1 MLEVSIFQLLSGY
14 LKHFRSNWP
23 TMRFWGP
30 VGIGLIQTVRRPFA
44 LIGGLLRGLSSIPL
58 CSVYA
63 SIVLARSA
71 DLTHAAQVRSSSVL
85 LRGLPGTHGNS
96 SLQSFEHDPD
106 LSSWYESCH
115 SRVNTKTIGLS

>member
-30 VGIGLIQTVRRPFA
+30 VCIGLVQTVRRLFA
-44 LIGGLLRGLSSIPL
+44 LIGGLLRGLLSTPL
-58 CSVYA
+58 RSVYA
-63 SIVLARSA
+63 SILLARSA
-71 DLTHAAQVRSSSVL
+71 DLTHAAQARSPSVL
-85 LRGLPGTHGNS
+85 LRGLPRTHGNS

-106 LSSWYESCH
+106 LSLWYVSCH
-115 SRVNTKTIGLS
+115 SRVNTKAIGLS